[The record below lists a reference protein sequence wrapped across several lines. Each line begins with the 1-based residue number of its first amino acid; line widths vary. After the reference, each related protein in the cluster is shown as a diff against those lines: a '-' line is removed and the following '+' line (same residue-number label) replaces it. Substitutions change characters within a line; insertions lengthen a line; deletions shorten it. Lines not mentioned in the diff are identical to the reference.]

1 MEGRGGAYD
10 ASVRLFL
17 GLLVVSTLAH
27 LSIARWLRR
36 VYPRIPVRVLYG
48 VACFLAVLPAA
59 VRAVAREHVLSP
71 TLALVAAFTMLELSV
86 AVFGT
91 VLLAVARF
99 GIFFLPVRWFGPRKA
114 PKRAEPAR
122 ASEPEPEP
130 EPGPEPEPVAPV
142 APVPVTRRIVL
153 ERAAGVLA
161 YGASASLLGWGMV
174 RGRHD
179 FHLEEVVVKVPGL
192 SRKLD
197 GYTIVQISD
206 IHVGSFIDERE
217 LDLGF
222 ETVRRAKGDVL
233 VATGDLM
240 DSHAAFTGLLARKL
254 RDLPFRDGVYGI
266 LGNHD
271 HFAGGEAVR
280 SGMAKGGVRV
290 LVNESEILRKDEGGI
305 ALVGVDDLIGSRYG
319 GTGPLFYKAIE
330 NLAPD
335 IPRILLAHQP
345 DAIDWSP
352 GGFALQLSGH
362 THGGQVNPGFR
373 PIDFVHKYVSGL
385 YQVGATTLYVNRG
398 FGVVGPPARI
408 QAPPEV
414 TRIVLVSG

>member
-1 MEGRGGAYD
+1 M
-10 ASVRLFL
+10 RLFL
-17 GLLVVSTLAH
+17 GLLVVSSLAH
-27 LSIARWLRR
+27 LFIARWLRR
-36 VYPRIPVRVLYG
+36 VYPRVPPRVLYG
-48 VACFLAVLPAA
+48 VLGVLAILPAS

-71 TLALVAAFTMLELSV
+71 TLALVSAFTMLELSV

-99 GIFFLPVRWFGPRKA
+99 GLFFLPVRWFGPRKA
-114 PKRAEPAR
+114 PKPAEP
-122 ASEPEPEP
+122 ASEPE
-130 EPGPEPEPVAPV
+130 PEPEPVAPV
-142 APVPVTRRIVL
+142 APVPVTRRLVL
-153 ERAAGVLA
+153 ERAAGALA

-179 FHLEEVVVKVPGL
+179 FRLEELVVKIPGL

-206 IHVGSFIDERE
+206 IHVGSFIDESE
-217 LDLGF
+217 LDLGL

-240 DSHAAFTGLLARKL
+240 DSHAGFTGLLARKL
-254 RDLPFRDGVYGI
+254 RDLPFRDGVFGI

-280 SGMAKGGVRV
+280 SGMGKGGVRV

-330 NLAPD
+330 NLPPD
-335 IPRILLAHQP
+335 VPRVLLAHQP

-373 PIDFVHKYVSGL
+373 PIDFVHKFVSGR

-414 TRIVLVSG
+414 TRIVLVAG

>member
-1 MEGRGGAYD
+1 M
-10 ASVRLFL
+10 
-17 GLLVVSTLAH
+17 
-27 LSIARWLRR
+27 
-36 VYPRIPVRVLYG
+36 LYG
-48 VACFLAVLPAA
+48 VLGVLAVLPAS

-71 TLALVAAFTMLELSV
+71 SLALVSAFTMLELSV
-86 AVFGT
+86 AVLGS
-91 VLLAVARF
+91 VLLAMARF
-99 GIFFLPVRWFGPRKA
+99 GLFFLPVRWFGPRRTTKV
-114 PKRAEPAR
+114 AEPVTA
-122 ASEPEPEP
+122 PEPEP
-130 EPGPEPEPVAPV
+130 APV
-142 APVPVTRRIVL
+142 TAPAPVTRRIVL
-153 ERAAGVLA
+153 ERAAGALA

-179 FHLEEVVVKVPGL
+179 FRLEEVVVKIPGL

-206 IHVGSFIDERE
+206 IHVGSFIDEAE
-217 LDLGF
+217 LELGF
-222 ETVRRAKGDVL
+222 EVVRRAKGDVL

-240 DSHAAFTGLLARKL
+240 DSHAGFTGLLARKL

-280 SGMAKGGVRV
+280 SGMGKGGVRV
-290 LVNESEILRKDEGGI
+290 LVNESEMLRKDEGGI
-305 ALVGVDDLIGSRYG
+305 ALVGVDDLSGARYG
-319 GTGPLFYKAIE
+319 GTGPLFEKAIE
-330 NLAPD
+330 NLPPD
-335 IPRILLAHQP
+335 VPRILLAHQP

-352 GGFALQLSGH
+352 EGFALQLSGH

-373 PIDFVHKYVSGL
+373 PIDFVHKYVSGR

-414 TRIVLVSG
+414 TRIVLVAG